1 MMVQA
6 WQLWN
11 EGKVL
16 ELMDPLLID
25 SCCRDEF
32 LRHIH
37 IGLLCVQEDAN
48 DRPTMSSVV
57 VMLKNEK
64 VTLCQP
70 QRAAFSVGRFTD
82 HYEIGP
88 HDSVNGLSISNIG
101 PR

>member
-1 MMVQA
+1 MVQA

-11 EGKVL
+11 DGNAL
-16 ELMDPLLID
+16 EMMDPLLND
-25 SCCRDEF
+25 SCYPDEF
-32 LRHIH
+32 LKYIH

-57 VMLKNEK
+57 AMLKNES

-70 QRAAFSVGRFTD
+70 QRPAFSMGRFTD
-82 HYEIGP
+82 HYEISHG
-88 HDSVNGLSISNIG
+88 SINGLSVSNIR